1 MSETE
6 FVGSVLSSLPLDKL
20 IASPLNAMIQAQIG
34 ASHQYAEFLMSV
46 CVKDGEAVNVQFKY
60 DEVLTDKEGN
70 YTGNRER
77 TMTLPLIAAISHPNM
92 GIERGTVDFEITVHS
107 ATESHSTDSKSGS
120 LSASVGWGPI
130 KATVHGSLSHKSEQ
144 TRKTDTT
151 AKYSV
156 HTEVKRIDPP
166 EGLMKVI
173 DFMTQAALK
182 PVVTGKVDSG
192 ELPSRKLLQMP
203 NRKSHSKAAQ

>member
-1 MSETE
+1 MAESE
-6 FVGSVLSSLPLDKL
+6 FVGSVLNSLPLDKM
-20 IASPLNAMIQAQIG
+20 IASPLNAMIQAQIS

-60 DEVLTDKEGN
+60 DEILTDQEGQ

-77 TMTLPLIAAISHPNM
+77 TMTIPLIAAISHPNM
-92 GIERGTVDFEITVHS
+92 GIERGTIDFDITVHNVS
-107 ATESHSTDSKSGS
+107 ESRTTDSKSGG
-120 LSASVGWGPI
+120 LNASVGWGPF
-130 KATVHGSLSHKSEQ
+130 KVAVHGSLSHKSEQ

-156 HTEVKRIDPP
+156 HTEVKRIEPP
-166 EGLMKVI
+166 ESLMKVI
-173 DFMTQAALK
+173 DFMTQASLK
-182 PVVTGKVDSG
+182 PVVTGKLDSG

-203 NRKSHSKAAQ
+203 NHRSHSKAAQ